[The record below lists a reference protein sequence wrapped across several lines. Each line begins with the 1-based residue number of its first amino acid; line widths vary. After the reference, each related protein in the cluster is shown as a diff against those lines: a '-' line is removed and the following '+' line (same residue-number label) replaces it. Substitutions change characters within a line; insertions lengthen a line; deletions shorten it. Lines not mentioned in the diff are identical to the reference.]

1 MNIYSF
7 DHLLIFLPTDTVEN
21 ILKLVLKRRKKTLFM
36 SWRKSPIKE
45 VNDQPL
51 WPKSMKSKKKIFFEF
66 IFVIFAQSFW
76 LEMTHCAKQHQMH
89 AALWQLIWSY
99 VCFFM
104 SMAKVLC
111 LVVCDRKLFAWLGP
125 HRKRGKNHA
134 EELREK
140 SKRRVW
146 LRKEKHKNSNTI
158 YYNFVVV

>member
-45 VNDQPL
+45 VND
-51 WPKSMKSKKKIFFEF
+51 FFCNF
-66 IFVIFAQSFW
+66 CPYSFW
-76 LEMTHCAKQHQMH
+76 LEMIHCAKQHQMH